1 MNAVNSAMRQ
11 ALIPALDRINTDPAV
26 GAVVIRG
33 AGERAF
39 CVGQDLAEAAEFNLD
54 DIDAWLDAQ
63 HAMYQAV
70 RNLDKPAVAAW
81 NGVAAGAGFQIGL
94 CADLRVAFPEMKLG
108 QPEIR
113 AGLASVVGSYLMTM
127 HVGLSQNLQLSLTG
141 ELIDARRGYEIGL
154 VNYLVPRAEVLDK
167 AMSVALHLAG
177 LPATAMRLSKQRFRA
192 LTQAGFDDAGRQAR
206 LIQREAYASGEPQK
220 MMRGFLAAP

>member
-1 MNAVNSAMRQ
+1 
-11 ALIPALDRINTDPAV
+11 
-26 GAVVIRG
+26 
-33 AGERAF
+33 
-39 CVGQDLAEAAEFNLD
+39 
-54 DIDAWLDAQ
+54 
-63 HAMYQAV
+63 
-70 RNLDKPAVAAW
+70 
-81 NGVAAGAGFQIGL
+81 
-94 CADLRVAFPEMKLG
+94 MKLG

-154 VNYLVPRAEVLDK
+154 VNYLVPKAAVLDK
-167 AMSVALHLAG
+167 AMSVAHYLAG
-177 LPATAMRLSKQRFRA
+177 LPATAMRLTRQRFRA

-220 MMRGFLAAP
+220 MMREFLGARGRP